1 MSRISRED
9 AARIAAL
16 AKLELTGDE
25 LDRIAGELA
34 AILGHFEVLA
44 RVDTRDVDLEAPAH
58 PAAALRADDPH
69 QPLSADDAFGNA
81 PDADRAAGLFR
92 VPRVLGS

>member
-1 MSRISRED
+1 MITRDE

-16 AKLELTGDE
+16 AKLEMTGQE
-25 LDRIAGELA
+25 LDRARAELA
-34 AILGHFEVLA
+34 AMVDYVAQLEA
-44 RVDTRDVDLEAPAH
+44 VDTSGVEIAP
-58 PAAALRADDPH
+58 PAAAGSLRADEPRPSLPH
-69 QPLSADDAFGNA
+69 ADVFANA

>member
-1 MSRISRED
+1 MPGITRED

-16 AKLELTGDE
+16 AKLDFTGDE

-34 AILGHFEVLA
+34 SILGHFEVLA
-44 RVDTRDVDLEAPAH
+44 RVETADVDLEAPAH
-58 PAAALRADDPH
+58 PAPALRADDPH
-69 QPLSADDAFGNA
+69 QPLSPDDTFGNA